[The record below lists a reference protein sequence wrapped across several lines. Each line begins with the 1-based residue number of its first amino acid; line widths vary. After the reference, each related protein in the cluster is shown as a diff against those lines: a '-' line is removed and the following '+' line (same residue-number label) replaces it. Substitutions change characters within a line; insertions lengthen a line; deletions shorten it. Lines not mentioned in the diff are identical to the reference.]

1 VKLVKEA
8 IQKAGPEYPLRGL
21 PSIKDS
27 SEIIIEAHLQALK
40 WNILQHRFGLVAHD
54 PINQQKNSVDLL
66 EILKSNLPEKNGQI
80 SGWKFEKE
88 HSILHKEIM
97 ILGWS
102 ENFITQVRLFF
113 ILLYHI
119 MIYIFELDII
129 HLDMISCC
137 LHQQKGS
144 VFDNPALPVPC
155 SWRTP
160 SKSQGEIS
168 RQNFWTLT
176 PSQHLLALTPIHT
189 PLALICALDT
199 VI

>member
-21 PSIKDS
+21 PSIEDS

-54 PINQQKNSVDLL
+54 PINQQKNSVGLL

-80 SGWKFEKE
+80 SGWKFEKA

-119 MIYIFELDII
+119 MIYN
-129 HLDMISCC
+129 M
-137 LHQQKGS
+137 
-144 VFDNPALPVPC
+144 N
-155 SWRTP
+155 
-160 SKSQGEIS
+160 
-168 RQNFWTLT
+168 
-176 PSQHLLALTPIHT
+176 
-189 PLALICALDT
+189 
-199 VI
+199 